1 MELPENSSQCGY
13 VGLLGRPNAGKSTL
27 LNHLLRQKVSIV
39 SDKPQTTR
47 NRVLGILTQGT
58 SQIIFVDTPGIH
70 RPGYRL
76 NARMMEIVYE
86 AIRGVDVLIHL
97 VDVSE
102 RFGKGER
109 FAVDLIAG
117 ARQPALLALNKVDK
131 VNKGKILP
139 AIESY
144 AAFDVYREII
154 PVSAT
159 EGDNLEVLLQKVIEL
174 LPANEFQHHA
184 DQVTD
189 QTERFL
195 AAEVIREKVLRRTRK
210 ELPYATAVQVEQ
222 FDETRRKEGFVRIV
236 ASIVVDRPS
245 QKKIVIGR
253 GGRMIKQIGIAAR
266 REIERRLEIR
276 QIYLDLHVRVVGGW
290 RNVDRWLDELG
301 VR

>member
-1 MELPENSSQCGY
+1 MEPPENSSRCGY
-13 VGLLGRPNAGKSTL
+13 VALLGRPNAGKSTL
-27 LNHLLRQKVSIV
+27 LNHLMGQKISIV

-47 NRVLGILTQGT
+47 NRVLGIRTQGD
-58 SQIIFVDTPGIH
+58 SQIVFVDTPGIH

-76 NARMMEIVYE
+76 NARMMDIVYE

-109 FAVDLIAG
+109 FAVDLIAR
-117 ARQPALLALNKVDK
+117 AQQPTLLALNKVDK

-139 AIESY
+139 VIESY

-154 PVSAT
+154 PISAT
-159 EGDNLEVLLQKVIEL
+159 RGNNLEVLLQKVTEL
-174 LPANEFQHHA
+174 LPPNEFQHHA

-195 AAEVIREKVLRRTRK
+195 AAEVIREKVLLRTRK

-222 FDETRRKEGFVRIV
+222 FDETRRKEGFVRII
-236 ASIVVDRPS
+236 ASIVVDKPS

-253 GGRMIKQIGIAAR
+253 GGRMIKQIGIDAR

-290 RNVDRWLDELG
+290 RNADRWLDELG